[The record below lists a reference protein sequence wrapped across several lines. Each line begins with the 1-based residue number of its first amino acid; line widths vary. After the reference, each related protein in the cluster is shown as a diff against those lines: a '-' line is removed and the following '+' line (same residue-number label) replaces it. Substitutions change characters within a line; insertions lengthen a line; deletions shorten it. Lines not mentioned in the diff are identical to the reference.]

1 MDDSILEKVKYFCA
15 YQERSQYEVRN
26 KLLGMKIYGD
36 DLELYI
42 VALLEENFINEER
55 FSKAYAGGKFRVKHW
70 GRQKIV
76 QGLKQHKISAYCINA
91 GLAEI
96 KEEDYRLIFNQ
107 LAEQKLA
114 SLQKERSVWNKK
126 AKLRN
131 FLLQRGFEDEY
142 IYEFIR
148 NNLS

>member
-1 MDDSILEKVKYFCA
+1 MDDSILEKIKYFCA

-148 NNLS
+148 NYLS

>member
-1 MDDSILEKVKYFCA
+1 MDDSILEKIKYFCA

-76 QGLKQHKISAYCINA
+76 QGLKQHKISVYCIKA

-148 NNLS
+148 NYLS

>member
-1 MDDSILEKVKYFCA
+1 MDDSILEKIKYFCA

-26 KLLGMKIYGD
+26 KLLGMKIYDD

-96 KEEDYRLIFNQ
+96 KEEDYRIIFNQ

-148 NNLS
+148 NYLS

>member
-1 MDDSILEKVKYFCA
+1 MDDSILEKIKYFCA
-15 YQERSQYEVRN
+15 YQERSQYEVRS

-96 KEEDYRLIFNQ
+96 NEEDYRLIFNQ

-148 NNLS
+148 NYLS

>member
-1 MDDSILEKVKYFCA
+1 MDDSILEKIKYFCA
-15 YQERSQYEVRN
+15 YQERSQYEVRS

-76 QGLKQHKISAYCINA
+76 QGLKQHKISVYCIKA

>member
-1 MDDSILEKVKYFCA
+1 MDDNNQKKIKYFCA
-15 YQERSQYEVRN
+15 YQERSQYEVRS

-76 QGLKQHKISAYCINA
+76 QGLKQHKISVYCIKA

>member
-1 MDDSILEKVKYFCA
+1 MDDSILEKIKYFCA
-15 YQERSQYEVRN
+15 YQERSQYEVRS

-96 KEEDYRLIFNQ
+96 NEEDYRLIFNQ

-114 SLQKERSVWNKK
+114 SLKKERSVWNKK